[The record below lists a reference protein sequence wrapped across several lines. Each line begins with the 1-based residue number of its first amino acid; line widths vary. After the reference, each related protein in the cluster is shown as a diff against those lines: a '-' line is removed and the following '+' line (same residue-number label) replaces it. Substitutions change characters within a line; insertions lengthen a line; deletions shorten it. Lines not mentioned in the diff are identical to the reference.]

1 MNELDFPYQEVYC
14 LESADVDHT
23 QTLRP
28 TTINR
33 LLQEIAWKHA
43 KSLGVGYDQTDFQAL
58 YWVLV
63 RLDFQITGSLPKW
76 GDQIRVKTR
85 PAGFDKLYAYR
96 EFQLLTSTVTEDNR
110 PIEIEFCRATSTWV
124 IIDQL
129 SRKLQKPDGYL
140 SKQVP
145 PAPPR
150 LIEQRAPKIPR
161 LQELPQTQTISVHPG
176 YNEVDLH
183 HHVNNVIYLQW
194 FLQTIDK
201 PVIEHWT
208 YARVVLN
215 FTEESFWGDT
225 LDICSTYGTCTDG
238 ESLSPVTVGS
248 LTQSQLEQLSV
259 QSTNQVLL
267 CSYHQAQHQSPKS
280 NLACVGHIF
289 WKPRTL
295 QEVEKEATLHQ
306 HAHQ

>member
-1 MNELDFPYQEVYC
+1 MSTLDFPYEEVYF

-43 KSLGVGYDQTDFQAL
+43 TKLGVGYDQTDFQDL

-63 RLDFQITGSLPKW
+63 RLDFQITGDLPKW
-76 GDQIRVKTR
+76 ADQIRIKTR

-96 EFQLLTSTVTEDNR
+96 EFQLLRSTRTEDDR
-110 PIEIEFCRATSTWV
+110 IEEKEFCRTTSTWV
-124 IIDQL
+124 IIDQIN
-129 SRKLQKPDGYL
+129 RKLQKPDGFL
-140 SKQVP
+140 SKLP
-145 PAPPR
+145 SSPPR
-150 LIEQRAPKIPR
+150 LIEQRAPKLPR
-161 LQELPQTQTISVHPG
+161 FQGIQPTQTISVHPG

-183 HHVNNVIYLQW
+183 HHVNNVVYLQW

-201 PVIEHWT
+201 QIIEHWS
-208 YARVVLN
+208 YSRVVLN
-215 FTEESFWGDT
+215 FTEESFWGDA
-225 LDICSTYGTCTDG
+225 LDISSTYGTSTDCDSVSQ
-238 ESLSPVTVGS
+238 ESLGP
-248 LTQSQLEQLSV
+248 LTQIKLEQLAV
-259 QSTNQVLL
+259 QSSNKLL
-267 CSYHQAQHQSPKS
+267 ICSYHQAQHQPPKS
-280 NLACVGHIF
+280 TTACIGKIY